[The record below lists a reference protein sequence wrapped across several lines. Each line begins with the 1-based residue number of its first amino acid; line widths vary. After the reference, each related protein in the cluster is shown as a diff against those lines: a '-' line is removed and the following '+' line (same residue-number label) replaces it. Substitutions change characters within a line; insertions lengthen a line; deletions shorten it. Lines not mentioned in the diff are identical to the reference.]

1 MHLRAAL
8 CTHVGVLSRCFGNV
22 VPRAE
27 YDGDARAT
35 TLATKSAASMPG
47 PRDESLVVKKKPVF
61 EYDTVVRPSGDLH
74 RPHGGDNRDVR
85 QVRRAAG

>member
-1 MHLRAAL
+1 
-8 CTHVGVLSRCFGNV
+8 
-22 VPRAE
+22 
-27 YDGDARAT
+27 
-35 TLATKSAASMPG
+35 MPG